1 MFQISNWPYPNG
13 CGFFCTQKI
22 ITHLAYFKLMK
33 KLLLLSVIGLTLSG
47 CGGSD
52 DNSAPTPMANP
63 SSVIGT
69 VDSVNVKNN
78 TVTVNGYSYQIAD
91 VTYGSTTL
99 PTTYLQPKMMVQ
111 IGSNISRSAAVNV
124 QLEPTMIGIIRIID
138 ANTFSLNGAT
148 LTFNGL
154 SPEIETG
161 NRVMVSS
168 LPTANAGYKVLS
180 VVKFDI
186 EFGEPDEIEG
196 RISNIDANTRT
207 FTLGANI
214 NVQYDERITS
224 LQIGQW
230 VEVEGA
236 MQGADFVASKVE
248 VENYDHF
255 DGDNELEGIVTWVAK
270 DQSEFTLNYRGS
282 FVVDNATRFEDGL
295 KTHLKQG
302 VEVEVRSRMNA
313 GKRIATIVEFD
324 DMDSDQDNEWDGK
337 EFECEGFVSDL
348 DQDAKTFTMER
359 CENGLDQTIPN
370 RTVIID
376 AQTRF
381 DGMLEQNIINGSRI
395 EVEGFII
402 DGQNIASEIEPEFN

>member
-1 MFQISNWPYPNG
+1 
-13 CGFFCTQKI
+13 
-22 ITHLAYFKLMK
+22 MK

-111 IGSNISRSAAVNV
+111 IGSNISRSTAVNV

-148 LTFNGL
+148 LTFSGL

-337 EFECEGFVSDL
+337 EFECEGVVSNL
-348 DQDAKTFTMER
+348 DQDAKTFTMPR
-359 CENGLDQTIPN
+359 CENGFDQVIN
-370 RTVIID
+370 NTVTID

-381 DGMLEQNIINGSRI
+381 DGILEQDIVNGSRI

>member
-1 MFQISNWPYPNG
+1 
-13 CGFFCTQKI
+13 
-22 ITHLAYFKLMK
+22 MK
-33 KLLLLSVIGLTLSG
+33 KLLLLSVIGLTLAG

-52 DNSAPTPMANP
+52 DNTEPTPMANP

-69 VDSVNVKNN
+69 VDSVNSESN

-91 VTYGSTTL
+91 VTYGSTSL
-99 PTTYLQPKMMVQ
+99 PTTYLQPNMMVQ
-111 IGSNISRSAAVNV
+111 IGSNISRSTAVNV

-154 SPEIETG
+154 SSEIENG
-161 NRVMVSS
+161 DRVMVSS

-196 RISNIDANTRT
+196 RISNINVNTQT
-207 FTLGANI
+207 FTLGANV
-214 NVQYDERITS
+214 NVQYDERIIN

-236 MQGADFVASKVE
+236 MQGNDFVASKVE

-255 DGDNELEGIVTWVAK
+255 NGDNEVEGIVTWVAK

-282 FVVDNATRFEDGL
+282 FVVDNTTRFEDGL
-295 KTHLKQG
+295 KAHLKQG

-337 EFECEGFVSDL
+337 EFECEGLVSNL
-348 DQDAKTFTMER
+348 DQDGRTFTMTR
-359 CENGLDQTIPN
+359 CENGVDQVIPN
-370 RTVIID
+370 RTVTID

-381 DGMLEQNIINGSRI
+381 DGILEQNITNGIHI

-402 DGQNIASEIEPEFN
+402 GDQNIASEVEYEFN

>member
-1 MFQISNWPYPNG
+1 
-13 CGFFCTQKI
+13 
-22 ITHLAYFKLMK
+22 MK
-33 KLLLLSVIGLTLSG
+33 KLLLLSVIGLTLAG

-52 DNSAPTPMANP
+52 DNTEPTPMANP

-69 VDSVNVKNN
+69 VDSVNSESN

-91 VTYGSTTL
+91 VTYGSTSL
-99 PTTYLQPKMMVQ
+99 PTTYLQPNMMVQ
-111 IGSNISRSAAVNV
+111 IGSNISRSTAVNV

-154 SPEIETG
+154 SSEIETG

-196 RISNIDANTRT
+196 RISNINVNTQT
-207 FTLGANI
+207 FTLGANV
-214 NVQYDERITS
+214 NVQYDERIIN

-236 MQGADFVASKVE
+236 MQGNDFVASKVE

-255 DGDNELEGIVTWVAK
+255 NGDNEVEGIVTWVAK

-282 FVVDNATRFEDGL
+282 FVVDNTTRFEDGL
-295 KTHLKQG
+295 KAHLKQG

-337 EFECEGFVSDL
+337 EFECEGLVSNL
-348 DQDAKTFTMER
+348 DQDGRTFTMTR
-359 CENGLDQTIPN
+359 CENGVDQVIPN
-370 RTVIID
+370 RTVTID

-381 DGMLEQNIINGSRI
+381 DGILEQNITNGIHI

-402 DGQNIASEIEPEFN
+402 GDQNIASEVEYEFN

>member
-1 MFQISNWPYPNG
+1 
-13 CGFFCTQKI
+13 
-22 ITHLAYFKLMK
+22 MK
-33 KLLLLSVIGLTLSG
+33 KLLLLSVIGLTLAG

-52 DNSAPTPMANP
+52 DNTEPTPMANP

-69 VDSVNVKNN
+69 VDSVNSESN

-124 QLEPTMIGIIRIID
+124 QLEPTMIGTIGNID
-138 ANTFSLNGAT
+138 RLAKTFSLNGAT
-148 LTFNGL
+148 LTFGGL
-154 SPEIETG
+154 SPEIKTG
-161 NRVMVSS
+161 DRVMVSS

-196 RISNIDANTRT
+196 RISSIDTNTGT

-214 NVQYDERITS
+214 TVQYSNTPS
-224 LQIGQW
+224 LKIGQW
-230 VEVEGA
+230 VEVEGE
-236 MQGADFVASKVE
+236 MEGNNFVASKVE

-282 FVVDNATRFEDGL
+282 FVVDNTTRFEDGL
-295 KTHLKQG
+295 KAHLKQG

-337 EFECEGFVSDL
+337 EFECEGLVSNL
-348 DQDAKTFTMER
+348 DQDGRTFTMTR
-359 CENGLDQTIPN
+359 CENGVDQVIRN
-370 RTVIID
+370 RTVTID

-381 DGMLEQNIINGSRI
+381 DGILEQNITNGIHI

-402 DGQNIASEIEPEFN
+402 GDQNIASEVEYEFN

>member
-1 MFQISNWPYPNG
+1 
-13 CGFFCTQKI
+13 
-22 ITHLAYFKLMK
+22 MK
-33 KLLLLSVIGLTLSG
+33 KLLLLSVIGLTLAG

-52 DNSAPTPMANP
+52 DNTEPTPMANP

-69 VDSVNVKNN
+69 VDSVNSESN

-91 VTYGSTTL
+91 VTYGSTSL
-99 PTTYLQPKMMVQ
+99 PTTYLQPNMMVQ
-111 IGSNISRSAAVNV
+111 IGSNISRSTAVNV

-138 ANTFSLNGAT
+138 ANTFSLNGTT

-154 SPEIETG
+154 SSEIENG
-161 NRVMVSS
+161 DRVMVSS

-186 EFGEPDEIEG
+186 GFGEPDEIEG
-196 RISNIDANTRT
+196 RISNINVNTQT
-207 FTLGANI
+207 FTLGANV
-214 NVQYDERITS
+214 NVQYDERIIN

-236 MQGADFVASKVE
+236 MIGNDFVASKVE

-255 DGDNELEGIVTWVAK
+255 NGDNEVEGIVTWVAK

-282 FVVDNATRFEDGL
+282 FVVDNTTRFEDGL
-295 KTHLKQG
+295 KAHLKQG

-324 DMDSDQDNEWDGK
+324 DIDSDQDNEWDGK
-337 EFECEGFVSDL
+337 EFECEGLVSNL
-348 DQDAKTFTMER
+348 DQDGRTFTMTR
-359 CENGLDQTIPN
+359 CENGFDQVIPN
-370 RTVIID
+370 RTVTID

-381 DGMLEQNIINGSRI
+381 DGILEQNITNGIHI

-402 DGQNIASEIEPEFN
+402 GDQNIASEVEYEFN

>member
-1 MFQISNWPYPNG
+1 
-13 CGFFCTQKI
+13 
-22 ITHLAYFKLMK
+22 MK
-33 KLLLLSVIGLTLSG
+33 KLLLLSVIGLTLAG

-52 DNSAPTPMANP
+52 DNTEPTPMANP

-69 VDSVNVKNN
+69 VDSVNSESN

-91 VTYGSTTL
+91 VTYGSTSL
-99 PTTYLQPKMMVQ
+99 PTTYLQPNMMVQ
-111 IGSNISRSAAVNV
+111 IGSNISRSTAVNV

-154 SPEIETG
+154 SSEIENG
-161 NRVMVSS
+161 DRVMVSS

-196 RISNIDANTRT
+196 RISNINVNTQT
-207 FTLGANI
+207 FTLGANV
-214 NVQYDERITS
+214 NVQYDERIIN

-236 MQGADFVASKVE
+236 MQGNDFVASKVE

-255 DGDNELEGIVTWVAK
+255 NGDNEVEGIVTWVAK

-282 FVVDNATRFEDGL
+282 FVVDNTTRFEDGL
-295 KTHLKQG
+295 KAHLKQG

-337 EFECEGFVSDL
+337 EFECEGLVSNL
-348 DQDAKTFTMER
+348 DQDGRTFTMTR
-359 CENGLDQTIPN
+359 CENGFDQVIPN
-370 RTVIID
+370 RTVTID

-381 DGMLEQNIINGSRI
+381 DGILEQNITNGIHI

-402 DGQNIASEIEPEFN
+402 GDQNIASEVEYEFN

>member
-1 MFQISNWPYPNG
+1 
-13 CGFFCTQKI
+13 
-22 ITHLAYFKLMK
+22 MK
-33 KLLLLSVIGLTLSG
+33 KLLLLSVIGLTLAG

-52 DNSAPTPMANP
+52 DNTAPTPMANP

-69 VDSVNVKNN
+69 VDSVNIKSN

-91 VTYGSTTL
+91 VTYGSTSL
-99 PTTYLQPKMMVQ
+99 PTTYLQPKMMVK
-111 IGSNISRSAAVNV
+111 IGSNISRSTAVNV

-154 SPEIETG
+154 STEIENG
-161 NRVMVSS
+161 DRVMVSS

-196 RISNIDANTRT
+196 RISNINVNTQT
-207 FTLGANI
+207 FTLGANV
-214 NVQYDERITS
+214 NVQYNERITA

-230 VEVEGA
+230 VEVEGV
-236 MQGADFVASKVE
+236 MQGNDFVASKVE
-248 VENYDHF
+248 VESYDHF
-255 DGDNELEGIVTWVAK
+255 NGENEVEGIVTWVAK

-282 FVVDNATRFEDGL
+282 FVVDNTTRFEDGL
-295 KTHLKQG
+295 KAHLKQG

-324 DMDSDQDNEWDGK
+324 DMDSDQDNEWDDK
-337 EFECEGFVSDL
+337 EFECEGLVSNL
-348 DQDAKTFTMER
+348 DQDARTFTMTR
-359 CENGLDQTIPN
+359 CENGFDQVIPN
-370 RTVIID
+370 RTVTID

-381 DGMLEQNIINGSRI
+381 DGILEQNITNGIHI

-402 DGQNIASEIEPEFN
+402 GDQNIASEVEYEFN

>member
-1 MFQISNWPYPNG
+1 
-13 CGFFCTQKI
+13 
-22 ITHLAYFKLMK
+22 MK
-33 KLLLLSVIGLTLSG
+33 KLLLLSVIGLTLAG

-52 DNSAPTPMANP
+52 DNTEPTPMANP

-69 VDSVNVKNN
+69 VDSVNSESN

-91 VTYGSTTL
+91 VTYGSTSL
-99 PTTYLQPKMMVQ
+99 PTTYLQPNMMVQ
-111 IGSNISRSAAVNV
+111 IGSNISRSTAVNV

-138 ANTFSLNGAT
+138 ANTFSLNGKT

-154 SPEIETG
+154 SSEIENG
-161 NRVMVSS
+161 DRVMVSS

-186 EFGEPDEIEG
+186 GFGEPDEIEG
-196 RISNIDANTRT
+196 RISNINVNTQT
-207 FTLGANI
+207 FTLGANV
-214 NVQYDERITS
+214 NVQYDERIIN

-236 MQGADFVASKVE
+236 MIGNDFVASKVE

-255 DGDNELEGIVTWVAK
+255 NGDNEVEGIVTWVAK

-282 FVVDNATRFEDGL
+282 FVVDNTTRFEDGL
-295 KTHLKQG
+295 KAHLKQG

-337 EFECEGFVSDL
+337 EFECEGLVSNL
-348 DQDAKTFTMER
+348 DQDGRTFTMTR
-359 CENGLDQTIPN
+359 CENGFDQVIPN
-370 RTVIID
+370 RTVTID

-381 DGMLEQNIINGSRI
+381 DGILEQNITNGIHI

-402 DGQNIASEIEPEFN
+402 GDQNIASEVEYEFN

>member
-1 MFQISNWPYPNG
+1 
-13 CGFFCTQKI
+13 
-22 ITHLAYFKLMK
+22 MK

-47 CGGSD
+47 CGGND
-52 DNSAPTPMANP
+52 DNSTPMANP

-124 QLEPTMIGIIRIID
+124 QLEPTMIGTIGNID
-138 ANTFSLNGAT
+138 RLAKTFSLNGAT
-148 LTFNGL
+148 LTFGGL
-154 SPEIETG
+154 SPEIKTG
-161 NRVMVSS
+161 DRVMVSS

-196 RISNIDANTRT
+196 RISSIDTNTGT

-214 NVQYDERITS
+214 TVQYSNTPS
-224 LQIGQW
+224 LKIGQW
-230 VEVEGA
+230 VEVEGE
-236 MQGADFVASKVE
+236 MQGNNFVASKVE

-282 FVVDNATRFEDGL
+282 FVVDNTTRFEDGP
-295 KTHLKQG
+295 KAQLKQG

-324 DMDSDQDNEWDGK
+324 DMDSDQDNEWDDK
-337 EFECEGFVSDL
+337 EFECEGVVSDL
-348 DQDAKTFTMER
+348 DQDAKTFTMPR
-359 CENGLDQTIPN
+359 CENGFDQVIN
-370 RTVIID
+370 NTVTID

-381 DGMLEQNIINGSRI
+381 DGILEQDIVNGSRI

-402 DGQNIASEIEPEFN
+402 NGQNIASEIEPEFN

>member
-1 MFQISNWPYPNG
+1 
-13 CGFFCTQKI
+13 
-22 ITHLAYFKLMK
+22 MK

-78 TVTVNGYSYQIAD
+78 TITVNGYSYQIAD

-111 IGSNISRSAAVNV
+111 IGSNISRSTAVNV
-124 QLEPTMIGIIRIID
+124 QLEPTMIGTIGNID
-138 ANTFSLNGAT
+138 RLAKTFSLNGAT

-154 SPEIETG
+154 SLEIENG
-161 NRVMVSS
+161 DRVMVSS

-230 VEVEGA
+230 VEVEGE
-236 MQGADFVASKVE
+236 MRGNDFVASKVE

-295 KTHLKQG
+295 KTQLKQG

>member
-1 MFQISNWPYPNG
+1 
-13 CGFFCTQKI
+13 
-22 ITHLAYFKLMK
+22 MK
-33 KLLLLSVIGLTLSG
+33 KLLLLSVIGLTLAG

-52 DNSAPTPMANP
+52 DNTEPTPIANP

-69 VDSVNVKNN
+69 VDSVNSESN

-91 VTYGSTTL
+91 VTYGSTSL
-99 PTTYLQPKMMVQ
+99 PTTYLQQNMMVQ
-111 IGSNISRSAAVNV
+111 IGSNISRSTAVNV

-154 SPEIETG
+154 SSEIG
-161 NRVMVSS
+161 NGDRVMVSS

-186 EFGEPDEIEG
+186 EFDEPDEIEG
-196 RISNIDANTRT
+196 RISNINVNTKT
-207 FTLGANI
+207 FTLGANV
-214 NVQYDERITS
+214 NVQYDERITN

-236 MQGADFVASKVE
+236 MQGNDFVASKVE

-255 DGDNELEGIVTWVAK
+255 NGDNEVEGIVTWVAK

-282 FVVDNATRFEDGL
+282 FVVDNTTRFEDGL
-295 KTHLKQG
+295 KAHLKQG
-302 VEVEVRSRMNA
+302 VEVEVEVRSRMNA

-324 DMDSDQDNEWDGK
+324 DMDSDQNNEWGGK
-337 EFECEGFVSDL
+337 EFECEGLVSNL
-348 DQDAKTFTMER
+348 DQDGRTFTMTR
-359 CENGLDQTIPN
+359 CENGFDQVIPN
-370 RTVIID
+370 ITVTID

-381 DGMLEQNIINGSRI
+381 DGILEQNITNGIHI

-402 DGQNIASEIEPEFN
+402 GDQNIASEVEYEFN

>member
-1 MFQISNWPYPNG
+1 
-13 CGFFCTQKI
+13 
-22 ITHLAYFKLMK
+22 MK
-33 KLLLLSVIGLTLSG
+33 KLLLLSVIGLTLAG

-52 DNSAPTPMANP
+52 DNTEPTPMANP

-69 VDSVNVKNN
+69 VDSVNSESN

-91 VTYGSTTL
+91 VTYGSTSL
-99 PTTYLQPKMMVQ
+99 PTTYLQPNMMVQ
-111 IGSNISRSAAVNV
+111 IGSNISRSTAVNV

-154 SPEIETG
+154 SSEIENG
-161 NRVMVSS
+161 DRVMVSS

-196 RISNIDANTRT
+196 RISNINVNTQT
-207 FTLGANI
+207 FTLGANV
-214 NVQYDERITS
+214 NVQYDERIIN

-236 MQGADFVASKVE
+236 MQGNDFVASKVE

-255 DGDNELEGIVTWVAK
+255 NGDNEVEGIVTWVAK

-282 FVVDNATRFEDGL
+282 FVVDNTTRFEDGL
-295 KTHLKQG
+295 KAHLKQG

-337 EFECEGFVSDL
+337 EFECEGLVSNL
-348 DQDAKTFTMER
+348 DQDGRTFTMTR
-359 CENGLDQTIPN
+359 CENGVDQVIRN
-370 RTVIID
+370 RTVTID

-381 DGMLEQNIINGSRI
+381 DGILEQNITNGIHI

-402 DGQNIASEIEPEFN
+402 GDQNIASEVEYEFN

>member
-1 MFQISNWPYPNG
+1 
-13 CGFFCTQKI
+13 
-22 ITHLAYFKLMK
+22 MK
-33 KLLLLSVIGLTLSG
+33 KLLLLSVIGLTLAG

-52 DNSAPTPMANP
+52 DNTEPTPMANP

-69 VDSVNVKNN
+69 VDSVNSESN
-78 TVTVNGYSYQIAD
+78 TVTVNGYSYQIAN
-91 VTYGSTTL
+91 VTYGSTSL
-99 PTTYLQPKMMVQ
+99 PTTYLQPNMMVQ
-111 IGSNISRSAAVNV
+111 IGSNISRSTAVNV

-154 SPEIETG
+154 SSEIENG
-161 NRVMVSS
+161 DRVMVSS

-196 RISNIDANTRT
+196 RISNINVNTKT
-207 FTLGANI
+207 FTLGANV
-214 NVQYDERITS
+214 NVQYDERIIN

-236 MQGADFVASKVE
+236 MQGNDFVASKVE
-248 VENYDHF
+248 VENYDYF
-255 DGDNELEGIVTWVAK
+255 NGDNEVEGIVTWVAK

-282 FVVDNATRFEDGL
+282 FVVDNTTRFEDGL
-295 KTHLKQG
+295 KAHLKQG

-337 EFECEGFVSDL
+337 EFECEGLVSNL
-348 DQDAKTFTMER
+348 DQDGRTFTMTR
-359 CENGLDQTIPN
+359 CENGFDQVIPN
-370 RTVIID
+370 RTVTID

-381 DGMLEQNIINGSRI
+381 DGILEQNITNGIHI

-402 DGQNIASEIEPEFN
+402 GDQNIASEVEYEFN

>member
-1 MFQISNWPYPNG
+1 
-13 CGFFCTQKI
+13 
-22 ITHLAYFKLMK
+22 MK

-124 QLEPTMIGIIRIID
+124 QLEPTMIGTIGNID
-138 ANTFSLNGAT
+138 RLAKTFSLNGAT
-148 LTFNGL
+148 LTFSGL

-161 NRVMVSS
+161 DRVMVSS

-337 EFECEGFVSDL
+337 EFECEGVVSNL
-348 DQDAKTFTMER
+348 DQDAKTFTMPR
-359 CENGLDQTIPN
+359 CENGFDQVIN
-370 RTVIID
+370 NTVTID

-381 DGMLEQNIINGSRI
+381 DGILEQDIVNGSRI

>member
-1 MFQISNWPYPNG
+1 
-13 CGFFCTQKI
+13 
-22 ITHLAYFKLMK
+22 MK

-124 QLEPTMIGIIRIID
+124 QLEPTMIGTIGNID
-138 ANTFSLNGAT
+138 RLAKTFSLNGAT
-148 LTFNGL
+148 LTFGGL
-154 SPEIETG
+154 SPEIKTG
-161 NRVMVSS
+161 DRVMVSS

-196 RISNIDANTRT
+196 RISSIDTNTGT

-214 NVQYDERITS
+214 TVQYSNTPS
-224 LQIGQW
+224 LKIGQW
-230 VEVEGA
+230 VEVEGE
-236 MQGADFVASKVE
+236 MQGNNFVASKVE

-282 FVVDNATRFEDGL
+282 FVVDNATRFEDGF
-295 KTHLKQG
+295 KAQLKQG
-302 VEVEVRSRMNA
+302 VEVEVRSKMNA

-324 DMDSDQDNEWDGK
+324 DEDSSGEWNGK
-337 EFECEGFVSDL
+337 EFECEGVVSNL
-348 DQDAKTFTMER
+348 DQDAKTFTMTR
-359 CENGLDQTIPN
+359 CENGFDLVIPN
-370 RTVIID
+370 RTVTID

-381 DGMLEQNIINGSRI
+381 DGILEQDIVNGSRI

-402 DGQNIASEIEPEFN
+402 GAQNIASEIEYDN

>member
-1 MFQISNWPYPNG
+1 
-13 CGFFCTQKI
+13 
-22 ITHLAYFKLMK
+22 MK

-111 IGSNISRSAAVNV
+111 IGSNISRSTAVNV

-148 LTFNGL
+148 LTFSGL

-161 NRVMVSS
+161 DRVMVSS

-337 EFECEGFVSDL
+337 EFECEGVVSNL
-348 DQDAKTFTMER
+348 DQDAKTFTMPR
-359 CENGLDQTIPN
+359 CENGFDQVIN
-370 RTVIID
+370 NTVTID

-381 DGMLEQNIINGSRI
+381 DGILEQDIVNGSRI

>member
-1 MFQISNWPYPNG
+1 
-13 CGFFCTQKI
+13 
-22 ITHLAYFKLMK
+22 MK
-33 KLLLLSVIGLTLSG
+33 KLLLLSVIGLTLAG

-52 DNSAPTPMANP
+52 DNTEPTPMANP

-69 VDSVNVKNN
+69 VDSVNSESN

-91 VTYGSTTL
+91 VTYGSTSL
-99 PTTYLQPKMMVQ
+99 PTTYLQPNMMVQ
-111 IGSNISRSAAVNV
+111 IGSNISRSTAVNV

-154 SPEIETG
+154 SSEIENG
-161 NRVMVSS
+161 DRVMVSS

-196 RISNIDANTRT
+196 RISNINVNTQT
-207 FTLGANI
+207 FTLGANV
-214 NVQYDERITS
+214 NVQYDERIIN

-236 MQGADFVASKVE
+236 MQGNDFVASKVE

-255 DGDNELEGIVTWVAK
+255 NGDNEVEGIVTWVAK

-282 FVVDNATRFEDGL
+282 FVVDNTTRFEDGL
-295 KTHLKQG
+295 KAHLKQG

-313 GKRIATIVEFD
+313 GKRISTIVEFD

-337 EFECEGFVSDL
+337 EFECEGLVSNL
-348 DQDAKTFTMER
+348 DQDGRTFTMTR
-359 CENGLDQTIPN
+359 CENGFDQVIPN
-370 RTVIID
+370 RTVTID

-381 DGMLEQNIINGSRI
+381 DGILEQNITNGIHI

-402 DGQNIASEIEPEFN
+402 GDQNIASEVEYEFN